1 MRVRDLELM
10 SCAKFLAAASLLSRV
25 GSGASQE
32 RPAMILTYVTAKV
45 DILNQT
51 PCFHLGLQLVGP
63 QKCGSVASGGSGR
76 MVCTQ
81 LIRIT
86 VILIPP

>member
-51 PCFHLGLQLVGP
+51 PCFHLGLTVGGAAEMWG
-63 QKCGSVASGGSGR
+63 CGFWWVREDGVYTAH
-76 MVCTQ
+76 
-81 LIRIT
+81 
-86 VILIPP
+86 